1 LLAAAGGSTVAETV
15 RRIMRKLMTTAVAIQ
30 LNWKGTRG
38 KVGLSTLEV
47 KNVIFGQYL
56 LNMYILDSISIEYTS

>member
-1 LLAAAGGSTVAETV
+1 MLAAAGGATVAETV

-47 KNVIFGQYL
+47 KNVIFGQ
-56 LNMYILDSISIEYTS
+56 